1 MEKPRSLG
9 TKILFA
15 MVILVI
21 VMLLAAAGIFALTV
35 RNASETLSSS
45 NENLSDTIGRASS
58 DYMSEQS
65 QNRLLE
71 LAAEKAEI
79 ADGIFSDYRR
89 GVVTVAS
96 VAESIYADPDAYS
109 ARPVPLP
116 DPANDGKLSV
126 QVLYSAEADPDD
138 PGIIAELGLIG
149 NVQDVLMAVN
159 EHTDNIASIYFAAE
173 SGFMVQADYISGKK
187 FDENGALMP
196 LEARQRPWY
205 VGAAVTGKPFFT
217 PVTKDAHTPR
227 LGIMCG
233 VPVFADGKLMGVAGA
248 GMYLDEMEDLVKSVK
263 LGESGNACIIN
274 GSGQVLFSTY
284 ESGVLA
290 ATEASDDLRSSSDA
304 QLSELVT
311 KAADGGSGV
320 MTLNI
325 EGVPSYASYA
335 PMDTVGWSMLV
346 FLTRDAVEAPTK
358 KLLESVDSLTE
369 QASREASNHIKKAVF
384 LLMGLSAAA
393 VAVALVASYALS
405 RRIVKP
411 IRRLTEAV
419 SGIEGDNLDFKWDLD
434 TGDET
439 QMLANSFGS
448 MTERMK
454 NYISDIE
461 SITAERERISTE
473 LTLANRIQAAMLP
486 TIFPPYPNRSEFDI
500 YAVMDP
506 AREVG
511 GDFYDFFLIDEDRL
525 GLVIADVSGKGV
537 PAALFMMA
545 SKIMLQSYAN
555 MGLSPAEILKRA
567 NDAIC
572 SNNEEQM
579 FVTVW
584 VGVLEL
590 SSGRL
595 TAANAGHE
603 YPAIKKPGGAFELFR
618 DPHGLVVGAMAGVPY
633 REYEITM
640 EPGSKLFVYTD
651 GLPEAMGGADGHDM
665 LGTERMLEMLNSAK
679 EAAPEGLLEHIRT
692 SLGGFVGTAE
702 QFDDLTM
709 LCIEYNG

>member
-1 MEKPRSLG
+1 
-9 TKILFA
+9 
-15 MVILVI
+15 
-21 VMLLAAAGIFALTV
+21 
-35 RNASETLSSS
+35 
-45 NENLSDTIGRASS
+45 
-58 DYMSEQS
+58 
-65 QNRLLE
+65 
-71 LAAEKAEI
+71 
-79 ADGIFSDYRR
+79 
-89 GVVTVAS
+89 
-96 VAESIYADPDAYS
+96 
-109 ARPVPLP
+109 
-116 DPANDGKLSV
+116 
-126 QVLYSAEADPDD
+126 
-138 PGIIAELGLIG
+138 
-149 NVQDVLMAVN
+149 
-159 EHTDNIASIYFAAE
+159 
-173 SGFMVQADYISGKK
+173 
-187 FDENGALMP
+187 
-196 LEARQRPWY
+196 
-205 VGAAVTGKPFFT
+205 
-217 PVTKDAHTPR
+217 
-227 LGIMCG
+227 
-233 VPVFADGKLMGVAGA
+233 
-248 GMYLDEMEDLVKSVK
+248 MYLDEMEDLVKSVK

-290 ATEASDDLRSSSDA
+290 AAEASDDLRNSSDA

-369 QASREASNHIKKAVF
+369 QASREASNHIKNAVF

-461 SITAERERISTE
+461 S
-473 LTLANRIQAAMLP
+473 MLP

-511 GDFYDFFLIDEDRL
+511 GDFYDFFLIDEDHL

-555 MGLSPAEILKRA
+555 MGLSPSEILKRA

-651 GLPEAMGGADGHDM
+651 GLPEAMGGADGRDM

-709 LCIEYNG
+709 LCIEYKG

>member
-116 DPANDGKLSV
+116 DPANDGKLSM

-196 LEARQRPWY
+196 LEAKERPWY
-205 VGAAVTGKPFFT
+205 VGAAATGKPFFT

-227 LGIMCG
+227 LAIMCG

-290 ATEASDDLRSSSDA
+290 AAEASDDLRSSSDE

-320 MTLNI
+320 MPLNI

-369 QASREASNHIKKAVF
+369 QASQNARSHIRNAVY
-384 LLMGLSAAA
+384 LLLGLGAAA

-419 SGIEGDNLDFKWDLD
+419 SEIEGDNLDFKWDLD

-603 YPAIKKPGGAFELFR
+603 YPAFKKPGGDFELFR

-679 EAAPEGLLEHIRT
+679 EAAPEDLLEHIRT